1 MRPHENCWPATLA
14 LVGRPNVGKSTL
26 FNRLTRTRD
35 ALVADMP
42 GVTRDRRYGRIQIGA
57 RAATLIDTGGF
68 GGEDELRSLVEQ
80 QIDYALADTDIAM
93 LVLDAASGPVPGD
106 FALLDRLRRAGC
118 QVLGIA
124 NKIDGVDFEGVLG
137 TFSELGLEQEV
148 LPISALLGQGMR
160 RLLSHLES
168 RLPDVEDAPS
178 PSDGIAIAIVG
189 RPNVGKSTLV
199 NRLLGEERQLVSD
212 MPGTT
217 MDSMELPFEQDGTLF
232 RLIDTAGIRR
242 KGRVRETLEKF
253 SVVKSL
259 DAISQ
264 AEVVLLLLDAS
275 EGITN
280 QDLHVMQYALE
291 AGCGV
296 VACLNKWDSVSSEH
310 AIRVRSEVL
319 RRLKFAPYIP
329 VRQLSALG
337 GENVRAV
344 VSLAREIHDARSI
357 ERSAAQI
364 TDILHRAVS
373 RQPAPAV
380 SGRRVKLR
388 YAHKVDSN
396 PPRILIH
403 GGRVSSLPSHYVKY
417 LERVFREELGILGS
431 GVQLEF
437 RDAANPYAGR
447 PNQLNK
453 RQLRKRRRIIKHS
466 RLR

>member
-1 MRPHENCWPATLA
+1 MPATLA

-35 ALVADMP
+35 ALVADIP
-42 GVTRDRRYGRIQIGA
+42 GVTRDRRYGRIELGA
-57 RAATLIDTGGF
+57 RSATLIDTGGF
-68 GGEDELRSLVEQ
+68 GGEGELRALIEQ
-80 QIDYALADTDIAM
+80 QIDYALADTDIAV

-106 FALLDRLRRAGC
+106 YALLDRLRRVGC
-118 QVLGIA
+118 EVLGIA
-124 NKIDGVDFEGVLG
+124 NKTDGVDFEGVLG
-137 TFSELGLEQEV
+137 PFSELGLEQEV
-148 LPISALLGQGMR
+148 LPISALLGHGMR
-160 RLLSHLES
+160 RLVSHLES
-168 RLPDVEDAPS
+168 RLPDVEEP
-178 PSDGIAIAIVG
+178 PVPGDGIRIAIIG

-199 NRLLGEERQLVSD
+199 NRLLGEARQLVSA

-217 MDSMELPFEQDGTLF
+217 MDAMELPFQQDGTLF
-232 RLIDTAGIRR
+232 RIIDTAGIRR
-242 KGRVRETLEKF
+242 KGRVREALEKF

-259 DAISQ
+259 DAINR
-264 AEVVLLLLDAS
+264 AEVVLVLLDAS

-296 VACLNKWDSVSSEH
+296 VACLNKWDSVSAEC
-310 AIRVRSEVL
+310 ATRVREEVL

-329 VRQLSALG
+329 VRRLSALRG
-337 GENVRAV
+337 DNVRAV
-344 VSLAREIHDARSI
+344 VSLARDIHHSRTL
-357 ERSAAQI
+357 ERSAAEV

-373 RQPAPAV
+373 RQPPPVV

-388 YAHKVDSN
+388 YAHKVESN

-403 GGRVSSLPSHYVKY
+403 GGRASALPGHYVKY

-447 PNQLNK
+447 ANQLNR
-453 RQLRKRRRIIKHS
+453 RQVRKRRRIMQHS
-466 RLR
+466 RRR